1 MYHFWIV
8 LNSIASFSSAAFA
21 LISIAQPASL
31 SGSSHVTDGERFYQR
46 MYAVRAVP
54 LEMLTGVLPF
64 YISGPA
70 VASVVCAA
78 AFVQIADV
86 VIGIGKKDT
95 GMIFGASF
103 ATAVH
108 VLCFFSI
115 P

>member
-1 MYHFWIV
+1 
-8 LNSIASFSSAAFA
+8 
-21 LISIAQPASL
+21 
-31 SGSSHVTDGERFYQR
+31 

-54 LEMLTGVLPF
+54 LEILTGALPF
-64 YISGPA
+64 YLGGPA

-78 AFVQIADV
+78 AFIQMADV
-86 VIGIGKKDT
+86 VIGIGKRDT